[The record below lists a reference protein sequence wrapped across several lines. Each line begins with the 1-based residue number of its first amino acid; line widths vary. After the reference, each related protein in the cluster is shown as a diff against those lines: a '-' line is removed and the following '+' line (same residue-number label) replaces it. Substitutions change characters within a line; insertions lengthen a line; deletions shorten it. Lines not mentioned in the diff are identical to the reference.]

1 MMLAR
6 YKKIANFTFL
16 ARWANLALSGLEGI
30 GGSHRGGTDSAQRQR
45 EERKGK
51 T

>member
-16 ARWANLALSGLEGI
+16 ARWANLAIFRDKGVYQFVAGI
-30 GGSHRGGTDSAQRQR
+30 LGSIQLVPGQKKATV
-45 EERKGK
+45 
-51 T
+51 

>member
-16 ARWANLALSGLEGI
+16 ARWANLAIVVQGVRFIKSEHADGDGN
-30 GGSHRGGTDSAQRQR
+30 QR
-45 EERKGK
+45 
-51 T
+51 

>member
-16 ARWANLALSGLEGI
+16 ARWANLAKIVSTGVKPILMGGM
-30 GGSHRGGTDSAQRQR
+30 GGSLFFLASFA
-45 EERKGK
+45 
-51 T
+51 

>member
-16 ARWANLALSGLEGI
+16 ARWANLAYQWESELAI
-30 GGSHRGGTDSAQRQR
+30 CPRCRQQDSILI
-45 EERKGK
+45 KYIV
-51 T
+51 